1 MIRGFRLCLGIIL
14 LTFAVCAEDQAQDA
28 GTIYLEGLRL
38 ASGEGCQ
45 IDMIR
50 ARELY
55 RKAADLGDPRA
66 LAWKARSIYRG
77 SHGFSK
83 DEAEA
88 QRIFQ
93 EIEPQLRE
101 MGLNKQPDAL
111 SSLCRTLATIDPK
124 ARGQEAFELAKKN
137 IIDGKPSDWDTMGW
151 LFYDGIGV
159 AKDEKEAVKW
169 YTKSAEQGEAVG

>member
-1 MIRGFRLCLGIIL
+1 MTRVVRLCLGIIL
-14 LTFAVCAEDQAQDA
+14 LTFSLFAEDQAQDA

-77 SHGFSK
+77 SPGFSK

-88 QRIFQ
+88 RRIFQ

-111 SSLCRTLATIDPK
+111 GSLCRTLATIEPK
-124 ARGQEAFELAKKN
+124 TRGQEAFELAKKN
-137 IIDGKPSDWDTMGW
+137 VIDGKPS
-151 LFYDGIGV
+151 
-159 AKDEKEAVKW
+159 
-169 YTKSAEQGEAVG
+169 